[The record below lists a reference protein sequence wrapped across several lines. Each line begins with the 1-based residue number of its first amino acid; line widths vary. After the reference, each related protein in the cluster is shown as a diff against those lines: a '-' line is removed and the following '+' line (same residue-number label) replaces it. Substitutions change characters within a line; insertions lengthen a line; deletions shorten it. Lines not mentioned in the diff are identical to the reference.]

1 MRLTESD
8 RDSAL
13 SVSLDSASEAGPS
26 YPAGPSNGHNGV
38 ATKTNGFSLP
48 YTNGSLSKS
57 SIHEEMDGHAS
68 ARDGSYVARV
78 SLPGRTLYDDSYVDR
93 EEFVRLVIQSLRD
106 VGYMESAA
114 TLEAE
119 SGYIMETP
127 EVAEF
132 RRCILDASWDSAEA
146 ALVRLGVTEGEGLW
160 EAKFLIA
167 KQKYLE
173 YLEAGKT
180 TAALHVLRNELAPLN
195 PELDHLHALSSLMM
209 CSDPVDLRQQVGWD
223 GASGASRRR
232 LLMDLQRYI
241 PSSIMIPQRR
251 FATLLEQARAYQQS
265 RCLYHNVPPRDQ
277 SYSLY
282 TDHACDR
289 NAFPRVT
296 TAVLSVHEDEVW
308 NLEWSHSG
316 KYLATASKDKTAIIW
331 RVELDKDPRYRAYA
345 PEFILRDHEYP
356 VGCVSW
362 SLDDSILLTA
372 SEHRITLW
380 NARTGLRIRTLEQH
394 VDVVTALAW
403 LPDGSG
409 FISGGL
415 DRKIILWDADGKL
428 RDAWGRTPI
437 RVTDLQVTPDFT
449 RLVAV
454 GMYDMMPPPPDPA
467 AASAAGAAGAGPGP
481 GPGAGGTGAGG
492 AVSPG
497 RVAETRIITYDL
509 ATKQPEM
516 SIRLEGELTSVKV
529 SQDSQ
534 FALINRASETGPPAE
549 IHLIDLSTGRVVRK
563 YTGHSQAKHV
573 IRSCFGGVEE
583 NFVLSG
589 SEDGKV
595 YIWHRET
602 GMLLEELAGHGEGS
616 VNSVAWNPVN
626 ERMFASCSDDRTV
639 RIWEAPPADTLSAS
653 AAASTAEADVREHVD
668 EEEHVIEN
676 GSGSGKG
683 KGRWDAGSSGAASGS
698 GSASQA
704 MGASGSGSGA
714 VGGSSSSTDAE
725 SGYGLGSTTAL
736 F

>member
-13 SVSLDSASEAGPS
+13 SVSLDSAPEAGPS
-26 YPAGPSNGHNGV
+26 FPAGPSNGHNGV
-38 ATKTNGFSLP
+38 AATKSNGFASP
-48 YTNGSLSKS
+48 YTNGSSKAPA
-57 SIHEEMDGHAS
+57 HGDVDGHAAERHRPS
-68 ARDGSYVARV
+68 SVARV

-132 RRCILDASWDSAEA
+132 RRCILDASWDSAET
-146 ALVRLGVTEGEGLW
+146 ALMHLGVTEGEGLW
-160 EAKFLIA
+160 DAKFLIA

-195 PELDHLHALSSLMM
+195 PEVDHLHALSSLMM
-209 CSDPVDLRQQVGWD
+209 CSDPQDLRHQVGWD
-223 GASGASRRR
+223 GAGGTSRRR

-241 PSSIMIPQRR
+241 PSSVMIPQRR
-251 FATLLEQARAYQQS
+251 FVTLLDQARAFQQS
-265 RCLYHNVPPRDQ
+265 RCLYHNVPLRNQ
-277 SYSLY
+277 TYSLY
-282 TDHACDR
+282 TDHMCDR

-308 NLEWSHSG
+308 NLEWSHNG

-331 RVELDKDPRYRAYA
+331 RIEFDKDPRYRAYS
-345 PEFILRDHEYP
+345 PEFILRDHEYH

-380 NARTGLRIRTLEQH
+380 NARSGMRLRTLEQH
-394 VDVVTALAW
+394 TDVVTALAW

-415 DRKIILWDADGKL
+415 DRKIILWDTDGKM
-428 RDAWGRTPI
+428 RDTWGRTPI
-437 RVTDLQVTPDFT
+437 RVTDLMVTPDFT

-454 GMYDMMPPPPDPA
+454 GMYDVPSIPSAANAAQDA
-467 AASAAGAAGAGPGP
+467 AAAGGAGAG
-481 GPGAGGTGAGG
+481 AGSA
-492 AVSPG
+492 ASG
-497 RVAETRIITYDL
+497 RVSETRIIIYDL
-509 ATKQPEM
+509 ATKQPES
-516 SIRLEGELTSVKV
+516 SIRLEGELTSVKI

-534 FALINRASETGPPAE
+534 FALINRASENGPPAE
-549 IHLIDLSTGRVVRK
+549 IHLLDLSTEQVVRK
-563 YTGHSQAKHV
+563 YSGHSQSKHV
-573 IRSCFGGVEE
+573 IRSCFGGVEG

-589 SEDGKV
+589 SEDGNV
-595 YIWHRET
+595 YIWHRDT
-602 GMLLEELAGHGEGS
+602 GALLEVLAGHGEGS

-639 RIWEAPPADTLSAS
+639 RIWEAPPPDALAASS
-653 AAASTAEADVREHVD
+653 AAALTAEVDRAEERETAD
-668 EEEHVIEN
+668 
-676 GSGSGKG
+676 GGKGKG
-683 KGRWDAGSSGAASGS
+683 KGRWDAGMSTGAGVASSSGLG
-698 GSASQA
+698 
-704 MGASGSGSGA
+704 GAGA
-714 VGGSSSSTDAE
+714 GPSSSTDAE